1 MDAANVILTVPAVLA
16 IVELLKRFGVVGR
29 WAMLAAVGIA
39 VALYAGAYFLD
50 GSGAWQAVTQ
60 GLLVGLAAAGLY
72 DAAQVAG
79 KAPKAPQK

>member
-29 WAMLAAVGIA
+29 WAMLAAVGVA

-72 DAAQVAG
+72 DTAQVAG
-79 KAPKAPQK
+79 KAPKVPEK